1 MYKKGFWV
9 SLESAHP
16 LDADAY
22 SKKYWEERI
31 QEELEEINRILPQ
44 TKKVWVTVE

>member
-16 LDADAY
+16 FPDDLYNKSDF
-22 SKKYWEERI
+22 EEAL
-31 QEELEEINRILPQ
+31 QEHVDGINEVFPD
-44 TKKVWVTVE
+44 TKKVWVAVE